1 MGSKEAR
8 RAVDPAFERGVE
20 LFNAQDFYECHEV
33 LEELW
38 KPSVGE
44 ERLFLQAVIHFAVGF
59 YHHEQGNP
67 IGAELQ
73 LRKALSKLA
82 GYLPAYLGIDTARL
96 YREGQA
102 AFGII
107 LGGGRV
113 VEYPVIFFKSERTT

>member
-1 MGSKEAR
+1 MVSREAR
-8 RAVDPAFERGVE
+8 RAVDPEFARGVA
-20 LFNAQDFYECHEV
+20 LFNARDFYECHEV

-59 YHHEQGNP
+59 YHHEEGNP

-82 GYLPAYLGIDTARL
+82 GYLPAYLGIDTDRL

-102 AFGII
+102 AFGVI
-107 LGGGRV
+107 LGGGKV
-113 VEYPVIFFKSERTT
+113 AAYPVICSIEGGS